1 MVKKKIIITGG
12 NSGIGLELTKKL
24 LSENHQIGLVLKNQN
39 RKNDLQKVVETK
51 NIDFFYGDLSKQS
64 EVVKVGNEIIDK
76 WGSLDILYN
85 NAGVLLDQ
93 VYLSEKGNEMHFE
106 VNTLAPLILSRTLRE
121 RTDKNSKLVIINSVT
136 DYLHRQKKIISETL
150 LSPKKNKKL
159 FGAYL
164 QSKLSLVL
172 LMNDWAKNDKNLHIL
187 SIAPGPTKTKMTS
200 GSGMPLWAL
209 PLRHLFFSK
218 PSTAA
223 TYLFKAGFSE
233 EFLNKENIFIQKNT
247 IHNFLFELDRHT
259 KEKLLK
265 RIKVQISFDV

>member
-164 QSKLSLVL
+164 QSKLSLSL
-172 LMNDWAKNDKNLHIL
+172 IHI
-187 SIAPGPTKTKMTS
+187 
-200 GSGMPLWAL
+200 
-209 PLRHLFFSK
+209 
-218 PSTAA
+218 
-223 TYLFKAGFSE
+223 
-233 EFLNKENIFIQKNT
+233 
-247 IHNFLFELDRHT
+247 
-259 KEKLLK
+259 
-265 RIKVQISFDV
+265 